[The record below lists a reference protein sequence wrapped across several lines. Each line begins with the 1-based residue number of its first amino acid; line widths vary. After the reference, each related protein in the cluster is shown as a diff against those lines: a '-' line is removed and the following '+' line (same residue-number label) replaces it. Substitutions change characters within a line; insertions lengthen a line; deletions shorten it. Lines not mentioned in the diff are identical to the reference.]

1 MKLRIKGNSLRLRLT
16 KSEVETFKKTGI
28 FSEKI
33 QFGFNDNQSL
43 SYSLVR
49 DEESMSLNAK
59 IENQVISILVP
70 SKIANNWTD
79 SNEVGFEG
87 MMPLDAKNE
96 LFILIEK
103 DFVCLD
109 GDVREDQS
117 DNYEH
122 PNAENHK
129 C

>member
-16 KSEVETFKKTGI
+16 KSEVDAFKNNGI

-33 QFGFNDNQSL
+33 QFGINENQSL
-43 SYSLVR
+43 SYNLVR
-49 DEESMSLNAK
+49 DKTAVNLNAK

-70 SKIANNWTD
+70 STIANNWTD

-87 MMPLDAKNE
+87 MMPIDTDNE
-96 LFILIEK
+96 LFMLIEK